1 MPGKCNFN
9 DKWLHLVEY
18 RSWLQKV
25 TENPHKA
32 YCVLCMKQIDIAAM
46 GESALKSH
54 ASGLKHKDAE
64 KSCANSSTISTFFS
78 SSGSD
83 ADTDKATTSQDT
95 CIPAVLT
102 QASSVQPV
110 MLNSIEPF
118 VVDRNITLTA
128 EIYWVLKVVS
138 NHSFK
143 SSESIKGVFQ
153 LMFRTVE

>member
-1 MPGKCNFN
+1 
-9 DKWLHLVEY
+9 
-18 RSWLQKV
+18 
-25 TENPHKA
+25 
-32 YCVLCMKQIDIAAM
+32 MKQIDIAAM

-95 CIPAVLT
+95 CIPAVIT

-128 EIYWVLKVVS
+128 EIYWVLKKWFPIIHS
-138 NHSFK
+138 NPVKASKVYFSLCSGQW
-143 SSESIKGVFQ
+143 SS
-153 LMFRTVE
+153 